1 MELAHLPM
9 AFEWQV
15 APHDWTVGLD
25 GTLHIVAGPRTDLF
39 VDPAGGPPQLGAPR
53 LMGAVEGDFQF
64 SAYVRADLQATFD
77 AGALVLHAADHV
89 WAKLALERSPGG
101 EAMVVSVVTR
111 GLSDD
116 ANGRVVTTAGIWLR
130 LSRTGAACAMHA
142 SDDGV
147 RWELVRHC
155 ALPADDGLTVGF
167 LAQSPT
173 GEGCKATFDGML
185 FVAEPLADLR
195 DGS

>member
-1 MELAHLPM
+1 MELGHLPM
-9 AFEWQV
+9 AFDWQV
-15 APHDWTVGLD
+15 APADWTVGLD

-39 VDPAGGPPQLGAPR
+39 LDPAGGPAQLGAPR
-53 LMGAVEGDFQF
+53 LMTAVEGDFQL
-64 SAYVRADLQATFD
+64 SAYVKADLKATFD
-77 AGALVLHAADHV
+77 AGALVLHATDHTWV
-89 WAKLALERSPGG
+89 KLALERSPQG

-116 ANGRVVTTAGIWLR
+116 ANGRGVRGNAVWLR
-130 LSRTGAACAMHA
+130 ISRIAATCALHA

-147 RWELVRHC
+147 RWELVRHF
-155 ALPADDGLTVGF
+155 AFVGPDGLTAGF

-173 GEGCKATFDGML
+173 GEGCAATFDDL
-185 FVAEPLADLR
+185 EFAAETLADLR

>member
-1 MELAHLPM
+1 MQLARLPM
-9 AFEWQV
+9 TFEWHV
-15 APHDWTVGLD
+15 DPADWTVGLD

-39 VDPAGGPPQLGAPR
+39 VDPAGGPVQLGAPR
-53 LMGAVEGDFQF
+53 LMAAVEGDFQL
-64 SAYVRADLQATFD
+64 SAYVKADLEATFD
-77 AGALVLHAADHV
+77 AGALVLHAADHTWV
-89 WAKLALERSPGG
+89 KLALERSPNG

-116 ANGRVVTTAGIWLR
+116 ANGRWVSGNAIWLR
-130 LSRTGAACAMHA
+130 ISRIGATCALHA

-147 RWELVRHC
+147 RWDLVRHF
-155 ALPADDGLTVGF
+155 AFAAPDGLSAGF

-173 GEGCKATFDGML
+173 GEGCAATFDGL
-185 FVAEPLADLR
+185 DYVAEALAELR

>member
-1 MELAHLPM
+1 MQLGRLPM
-9 AFEWQV
+9 AFDWQV
-15 APHDWTVGLD
+15 APADWTVGLD

-39 VDPAGGPPQLGAPR
+39 LDPAGRPAQLGAPR
-53 LMGAVEGDFQF
+53 LTAAVHGDFQL
-64 SAYVRADLQATFD
+64 SAYVEPDLAATFD
-77 AGALVLHAADHV
+77 AGALVLHADDHTWV
-89 WAKLALERSPGG
+89 KLALERSPQG

-116 ANGRVVTTAGIWLR
+116 ANGRVVTGDGVWLR
-130 LSRTGAACAMHA
+130 ISRIGATCALHA

-147 RWELVRHC
+147 RWDLVRHF
-155 ALPADDGLTVGF
+155 AFAAPDPLQAGF

-173 GEGCKATFDGML
+173 GEGCAATFDGL
-185 FVAEPLADLR
+185 GFAADTLADLR

>member
-1 MELAHLPM
+1 MQLGRLPM

-15 APHDWTVGLD
+15 APADWTVGLD

-39 VDPAGGPPQLGAPR
+39 LDPAGGPPQLGAAR
-53 LMGAVEGDFQF
+53 ITAAVEGDFQL
-64 SAYVRADLQATFD
+64 SAYVKAELQATFD
-77 AGALVLHAADHV
+77 AGALVLHSADHSWV
-89 WAKLALERSPGG
+89 KLALERSPEGQ
-101 EAMVVSVVTR
+101 AMVVSVVTN

-116 ANGRVVTTAGIWLR
+116 ANGRVVTGAGVWLR
-130 LSRTGAACAMHA
+130 ISRIGAACALHA

-147 RWELVRHC
+147 RWDLVRHC
-155 ALPADDGLTVGF
+155 AFPAPDGLTAGF

-173 GEGCKATFDGML
+173 GAGCAVTFDGL
-185 FVAEPLADLR
+185 DFVAETLADLR

>member
-1 MELAHLPM
+1 MRLAHLPM

-15 APHDWTVGLD
+15 APHDWTVALD
-25 GTLHIVAGPRTDLF
+25 GTLRIVAGPRTDLF
-39 VDPAGGPPQLGAPR
+39 VDPAGGAAQLGAPR
-53 LMGAVEGDFQF
+53 LMGAVEGDFQL
-64 SAYVRADLQATFD
+64 SAYVQADLEATFD
-77 AGALVLHAADHV
+77 AGALVLHAADHEWV
-89 WAKLALERSPGG
+89 KLALERSPHG

-116 ANGRVVTTAGIWLR
+116 ANGRVVTAKGIWLR
-130 LSRTGAACAMHA
+130 ISRIGAACALHA

-147 RWELVRHC
+147 RWELVRHF
-155 ALPADDGLTVGF
+155 AFPAADGLTTGF

-173 GEGCKATFDGML
+173 GEGCRAIFDGLL
-185 FVAEPLADLR
+185 FVAETLTDLR